1 MRMKLLLENFR
12 KFSTLTEEQ
21 LIVEG
26 RIDDAR
32 KKYPDLAKPQQELE
46 GESLLQLLIDA
57 NPSGNQKYLMGA
69 AKLAD
74 KQVKDNIKQG
84 YKPIAG
90 KFFPDDAPEDAFSPW
105 GVVKNIADM
114 IPKYHNIMGL
124 IPNLCNSHRPF
135 LRCLSIFRVDKTGKK
150 FLSYES

>member
-32 KKYPDLAKPQQELE
+32 RKYPDLAKPQQELE

-57 NPSGNQKYLMGA
+57 DPSR
-69 AKLAD
+69 
-74 KQVKDNIKQG
+74 
-84 YKPIAG
+84 
-90 KFFPDDAPEDAFSPW
+90 S
-105 GVVKNIADM
+105 
-114 IPKYHNIMGL
+114 
-124 IPNLCNSHRPF
+124 
-135 LRCLSIFRVDKTGKK
+135 
-150 FLSYES
+150 